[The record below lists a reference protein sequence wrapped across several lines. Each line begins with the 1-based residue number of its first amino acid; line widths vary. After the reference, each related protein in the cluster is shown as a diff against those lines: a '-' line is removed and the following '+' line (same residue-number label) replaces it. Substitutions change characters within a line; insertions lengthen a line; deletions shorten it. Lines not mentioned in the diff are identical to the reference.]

1 MLHAQTSKHSCL
13 LLLRRRSLVGRL
25 LWSLWCRRAVLL
37 LCGLLRCLR
46 HRLLLL
52 LVQRKCLLLLL
63 QCLLLQ
69 RKCLLLRCLC
79 RRHFLLLLCR
89 LGTSC
94 CSCLACHYFV
104 LSFLL
109 L

>member
-46 HRLLLL
+46 HPVGVPAVTCPADMR
-52 LVQRKCLLLLL
+52 VSMHTCA
-63 QCLLLQ
+63 
-69 RKCLLLRCLC
+69 
-79 RRHFLLLLCR
+79 FD
-89 LGTSC
+89 
-94 CSCLACHYFV
+94 CSTP
-104 LSFLL
+104 
-109 L
+109 